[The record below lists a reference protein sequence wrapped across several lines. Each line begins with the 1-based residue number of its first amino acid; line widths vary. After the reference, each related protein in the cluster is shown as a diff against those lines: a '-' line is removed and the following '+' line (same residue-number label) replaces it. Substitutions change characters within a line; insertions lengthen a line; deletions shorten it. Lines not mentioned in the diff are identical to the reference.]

1 MKKIGTTFLCASVLS
16 LPLTTFAIEPKAL
29 ISAVLEHGQ
38 PYAEGQVTGSMAA
51 MLAQQTHSQSVPF
64 MRIERL
70 SSNYP
75 ECNVVSSTTRVANI
89 PSKQGN
95 NEGEL
100 VMVSKLT
107 FCPPG
112 KLPAGVHANE
122 VVSCSIGATDCDKF
136 IK

>member
-1 MKKIGTTFLCASVLS
+1 MKKIVTVFLCAGACMLS
-16 LPLTTFAIEPKAL
+16 LRALSVEPKAL
-29 ISAVLEHGQ
+29 ISAVVEQGQ
-38 PYAEGQVTGSMAA
+38 PYAEGPITGAMAT
-51 MLAQQTHSQSVPF
+51 MLAQQTHSQAVPF

-70 SSNYP
+70 VSNYP
-75 ECNVVSSTTRVANI
+75 DCSVVGSTTRVADI
-89 PSKQGN
+89 PSKQGG

-122 VVSCSIGATDCDKF
+122 VVSCSIGVKDCAQFAK
-136 IK
+136 